1 MAFVAR
7 RRSDGKVVDRQAV
20 SWRSTMPISDISD
33 EDDTGSMLGY
43 TNRTLGAPETVRFV
57 GDGGDA
63 DGALEQDSLK
73 QAESDSKDKSIKVKD
88 MVAELKFQE
97 DCGDESG
104 SDVES
109 ITSFCQQLD
118 EEEASDMMYKLMGKQ
133 DEEKLGD
140 LQDLEDLDD
149 TDKESDIM
157 TMMGKTEDT
166 ADITDTETMMNVN
179 DDSMSLSSFGS
190 YAPTVTESI
199 DGDDNLDNLSGR
211 TYFTPNI
218 REETTT
224 LCGDDNL
231 DNLSGRTYFTP
242 SICEETTTLG
252 GDDNLDNL
260 SGRTYFTPSICE
272 ETRTLG
278 GDDNSDNLNSS
289 TFFRPSI
296 RDQETKSISQ
306 LDAISEADQ
315 GQISSRTFS
324 VSTRGSHRI
333 LDDSSVSTC
342 SWSDMY
348 GEALQPSD
356 NRSNV
361 VPSLSLA
368 STSSDTST
376 FYKNLEEVKERH
388 GQAAYED
395 WKARKEAQKQQKI
408 LAAKRER
415 EKREAETALR
425 QKLAQERFQE
435 WCRRKEQQQQKEQ
448 KAPARKL
455 AANSANL
462 TQSNSGNSSA
472 TSSIS
477 GKGLG
482 SLKLAGP
489 ARQVAPD
496 VTKSRLKEWERVKL
510 EQQQR
515 ERERLRKQEEFKKK
529 KEEERKMQSKGAW
542 NNWMKQVDRRAKPV
556 PLNQGFDTLRGTIS
570 NIYINPVQ
578 WVSNIDT
585 PKTGRS
591 H

>member
-63 DGALEQDSLK
+63 DEASEQESPK
-73 QAESDSKDKSIKVKD
+73 KAESDSKVKSIKAKD
-88 MVAELKFQE
+88 MVTELKFQE
-97 DCGDESG
+97 DCGDASG

-109 ITSFCQQLD
+109 IMSFCQQLD
-118 EEEASDMMYKLMGKQ
+118 EEEASDMMYKLMGQQ
-133 DEEKLGD
+133 DEDNLGD
-140 LQDLEDLDD
+140 QQDLEDLDD

-157 TMMGKTEDT
+157 TMMGKPEDI
-166 ADITDTETMMNVN
+166 ADITDTETMMNAN

-190 YAPTVTESI
+190 YAPTVTGSI
-199 DGDDNLDNLSGR
+199 G
-211 TYFTPNI
+211 
-218 REETTT
+218 
-224 LCGDDNL
+224 GDDNL

-242 SICEETTTLG
+242 SIREETLTLG

-278 GDDNSDNLNSS
+278 GDDNLDNISGR
-289 TFFRPSI
+289 TYFTPSI
-296 RDQETKSISQ
+296 REETRTLGGDDNLDNLSGNTFFKPTIREETKSISQ
-306 LDAISEADQ
+306 LDAISEASQ

-324 VSTRGSHRI
+324 MSTRGSHRI

-342 SWSDMY
+342 SWTDMY

-368 STSSDTST
+368 SASSDTST

-455 AANSANL
+455 APNSANL
-462 TQSNSGNSSA
+462 SQSSSGNSSA

-482 SLKLAGP
+482 SVKLAGP
-489 ARQVAPD
+489 ARQVAPE
-496 VTKSRLKEWERVKL
+496 VTKTRLKEWERLKL

-515 ERERLRKQEEFKKK
+515 ERERLRKKQEFKKK
-529 KEEERKMQSKGAW
+529 QEDERKMRSQGAW

>member
-20 SWRSTMPISDISD
+20 SWKSTMPISDISD

-63 DGALEQDSLK
+63 DEASEQESPK
-73 QAESDSKDKSIKVKD
+73 KAESDSKVKSIKAKD
-88 MVAELKFQE
+88 MVTELKFQE
-97 DCGDESG
+97 DCGDVSG

-109 ITSFCQQLD
+109 IMSFCQQLD
-118 EEEASDMMYKLMGKQ
+118 EEEASDMMYKLMGQQ
-133 DEEKLGD
+133 DEDNLGD
-140 LQDLEDLDD
+140 QQDLEDLDD

-157 TMMGKTEDT
+157 TMMGKPEDI
-166 ADITDTETMMNVN
+166 AEITDTETMMNAN
-179 DDSMSLSSFGS
+179 DDSMSLSSFDS
-190 YAPTVTESI
+190 YAPTVTGSI
-199 DGDDNLDNLSGR
+199 G
-211 TYFTPNI
+211 
-218 REETTT
+218 
-224 LCGDDNL
+224 GDDNL

-242 SICEETTTLG
+242 SIREETTTLG

-278 GDDNSDNLNSS
+278 GDDNLDNISGRTYFTPSIREETRTLGGDDNLDNLSGS
-289 TFFRPSI
+289 TFFKPTI
-296 RDQETKSISQ
+296 REETKSISQ
-306 LDAISEADQ
+306 LDAISEASQ

-324 VSTRGSHRI
+324 MSTRGSHRI

-342 SWSDMY
+342 SWTDMY

-368 STSSDTST
+368 SASSDTST

-455 AANSANL
+455 APNSANL
-462 TQSNSGNSSA
+462 SQSSSGNSSA

-489 ARQVAPD
+489 ARQVAPE
-496 VTKSRLKEWERVKL
+496 VTKSRLKEWERLKL

-515 ERERLRKQEEFKKK
+515 ERERLRKKQEFKKK
-529 KEEERKMQSKGAW
+529 QEDERKMRSQGAW

>member
-20 SWRSTMPISDISD
+20 SWRSTLPISDISD

-43 TNRTLGAPETVRFV
+43 THRTLEAPETVRFV

-63 DGALEQDSLK
+63 DEASEQESRK
-73 QAESDSKDKSIKVKD
+73 QAEFDSRVKSIKAKD
-88 MVAELKFQE
+88 MVTELKFQE
-97 DCGDESG
+97 DCGDAPG

-109 ITSFCQQLD
+109 IMSFCQQLD
-118 EEEASDMMYKLMGKQ
+118 EEEASDMMYKLMGQQ
-133 DEEKLGD
+133 DEDNLGD
-140 LQDLEDLDD
+140 QPDLEDLDD

-157 TMMGKTEDT
+157 TMMGKPEDI
-166 ADITDTETMMNVN
+166 ADITDTETMMNAN

-190 YAPTVTESI
+190 YAPTVTGSI
-199 DGDDNLDNLSGR
+199 G
-211 TYFTPNI
+211 
-218 REETTT
+218 
-224 LCGDDNL
+224 GDDNL

-242 SICEETTTLG
+242 SIREETRTLG

-278 GDDNSDNLNSS
+278 GDDNLDNISGRTYFTPSIREETRTLGGDDNLDNLSGS
-289 TFFRPSI
+289 TFFKPTI
-296 RDQETKSISQ
+296 REETKSISQ
-306 LDAISEADQ
+306 LDTISEASQ

-324 VSTRGSHRI
+324 MSTRGSHRI

-342 SWSDMY
+342 SWTDMY

-368 STSSDTST
+368 SASSDTST

-455 AANSANL
+455 APNSANL
-462 TQSNSGNSSA
+462 SQSSSGNSSA

-489 ARQVAPD
+489 ARQVAPE
-496 VTKSRLKEWERVKL
+496 VTKSRLKEWERLKL

-515 ERERLRKQEEFKKK
+515 ERERLRKKQEFKKK
-529 KEEERKMQSKGAW
+529 QEDERKMRSQGAW